1 MNQIEMADASQ
12 TNEFIQLM
20 AQHQRR
26 IYAFIRT
33 QVRDSNDADDIL
45 QETSSILWK
54 KFDQF
59 DREADFVRW
68 ACGIARLEVL
78 SHHRH
83 KNRLAPGFSGQL
95 AEAFSEE
102 VLNLTEQVDDRNRA
116 LAECLEALSKSQRE
130 LIQRRYESDQNVKE
144 IATDLQRSA
153 PTVYRLLSRAHEM
166 LFDCIQE
173 KLTRWEITQ

>member
-1 MNQIEMADASQ
+1 MADESQ

-20 AQHQRR
+20 AKHQRR

-45 QETSSILWK
+45 QESSSVLWK

-59 DREADFVRW
+59 DRNADFARW

-78 SHHRH
+78 CHYRH
-83 KNRLAPGFSGQL
+83 KSRLVPAFRGPL
-95 AEAFSEE
+95 AEAFAEE

-116 LAECLEALSKSQRE
+116 LAECLEALSESQRK
-130 LIQRRYESDQNVKE
+130 LIQRRYESSQNVKQ
-144 IATDLQRSA
+144 IANDLQRSA
-153 PTVYRLLSRAHEM
+153 PTIYRLLSQAHEM

-173 KLTRWEITQ
+173 KLTRWKIAQ

>member
-1 MNQIEMADASQ
+1 MMTDESQ
-12 TNEFIQLM
+12 TNEFIQLL
-20 AQHQRR
+20 AQYQRR

-54 KFDQF
+54 KFKQF
-59 DREADFVRW
+59 DRDADFARW

-95 AEAFSEE
+95 ADAFAEK
-102 VLNLTEQVDDRNRA
+102 VLNLTDQVDDRNRA
-116 LAECLEALSKSQRE
+116 LAECLEALTKSQRK
-130 LIQRRYESDQNVKE
+130 LIQRRYESKQNVKQ
-144 IATDLQRSA
+144 IAKDLQRSA
-153 PTVYRLLSRAHEM
+153 LTIYRLLSRAHEM

-173 KLTRWEITQ
+173 KLTRWGMAS